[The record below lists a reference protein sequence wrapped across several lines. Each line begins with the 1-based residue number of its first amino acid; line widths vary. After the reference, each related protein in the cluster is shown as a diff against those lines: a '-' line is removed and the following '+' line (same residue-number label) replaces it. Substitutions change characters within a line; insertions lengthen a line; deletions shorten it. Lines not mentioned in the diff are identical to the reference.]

1 MCYIVEFRCVTNQAK
16 NDESAIHEIDR
27 KKLSRKSYAVK
38 WKTQFKSGVTT
49 LCHCNFIITDKNQSN
64 IDWVAPG
71 DAFSAKQS
79 PIQTTNSIY
88 VSLLWESC
96 CPSTLCWSWV
106 QGPLPYHP
114 SLSRSVSGTTLISW
128 WSERIT
134 LLVIFE
140 CIVCCLFTKL
150 ILFWNKKTFLIE
162 SLIFW
167 IYRHLFIRITA
178 LRFWEMQSLIYVFL
192 ILVQTCLTHH
202 ICKID

>member
-27 KKLSRKSYAVK
+27 KKLSRKRYAVK

-114 SLSRSVSGTTLISW
+114 SLSRSVSGMALISW

-140 CIVCCLFTKL
+140 CIFSCLFTKL
-150 ILFWNKKTFLIE
+150 NLILEQKKLFWQKVWFYGYIG
-162 SLIFW
+162 IFSSELQLW
-167 IYRHLFIRITA
+167 GSEKCNHWFMS
-178 LRFWEMQSLIYVFL
+178 F
-192 ILVQTCLTHH
+192 
-202 ICKID
+202 